1 MTTYEWQHKDKT
13 WHLNVH
19 MNEWQHKDKTWLHRL
34 HMNDNIRIKHD
45 YIWMTTYTDKTW
57 LHMNYIGMT
66 T

>member
-13 WHLNVH
+13 W
-19 MNEWQHKDKTWLHRL
+19 L

-45 YIWMTTYTDKTW
+45 YI
-57 LHMNYIGMT
+57 GMT